1 MSIWGRYRDA
11 LSGLL
16 VGGPIGALVSAVAG
30 LFLIERLEEGADP
43 GTVFTIAVIALSAKM
58 AKADGVVTEEEV
70 EAFHRIFRVAPDEE
84 ANVRRVFDLARRDT
98 AGYEVYARQIA
109 KLFAGRP
116 AVLEDIMDG
125 LFKIAKADSVLHP
138 GELEFLTRVA
148 DIFGFA
154 PNEFR
159 RIRASHFRDASDPY
173 VVLGVG
179 YDAGEDEIRRTYRML
194 VKENHPDSLM
204 GRGVPEKFVLL
215 ATSKL
220 AAINDAYS
228 QVLEE
233 RGFVR

>member
-84 ANVRRVFDLARRDT
+84 ANVRRVFDLARGDT

-125 LFKIAKADSVLHP
+125 LFEIAKADSVLHP

-159 RIRASHFRDASDPY
+159 RIRATHFRDAADPY

-220 AAINDAYS
+220 AAINDAYA